1 MAVSTNNNNTFLENL
16 EQKYKKKTTVWNW
29 YKSET
34 TVQPKNKNLDYM
46 IYQAFSTISKWFL
59 LLFKTGNDNAT
70 FFL

>member
-1 MAVSTNNNNTFLENL
+1 MSTNNNNTFLENL
-16 EQKYKKKTTVWNW
+16 EQDYKKKPVWNW

-34 TVQPKNKNLDYM
+34 TVQLKNKNLDYM

-59 LLFKTGNDNAT
+59 LLFKTGNDNAA